1 MFYTMINIIKGW
13 AIIVLFQRT
22 NTTGQFNISLIG
34 FLMTF
39 KLMKTLFKLRF
50 ITFDL
55 DCDFQMPK
63 KCYGINGNDRPYWCY
78 NLNNS

>member
-39 KLMKTLFKLRF
+39 KLMKTLFKLCF

-55 DCDFQMPK
+55 D
-63 KCYGINGNDRPYWCY
+63 
-78 NLNNS
+78 